1 MRANAFIPR
10 TCLDYLQH
18 GVTSNGYYWLFD
30 NKDNRF
36 MTYCDLSSE
45 PNAAWTLIMSWN
57 LGSKN
62 LPSFQTKSL
71 TQDVPINQNNPNWDA
86 YRQTLARM
94 KSVQSHSTHWRA
106 TCSFNRPDFQN
117 LRKSI
122 DYRDYLRGKF
132 SSFDIMN
139 FVGSGQCKPVEYV
152 NIRGHVAGGA
162 GATAKFWQASN
173 TWLIHIDSRA
183 SGCTF
188 APIAGAVSS
197 EDNFGFYGNVNN
209 RFRCTAGTHATTQW
223 WVGGYMSN

>member
-1 MRANAFIPR
+1 
-10 TCLDYLQH
+10 
-18 GVTSNGYYWLFD
+18 
-30 NKDNRF
+30 
-36 MTYCDLSSE
+36 
-45 PNAAWTLIMSWN
+45 MSWN

-86 YRQTLARM
+86 YHQTIARM
-94 KSVQSHSTHWRA
+94 KCPEPFNSLACNMQFQSTGFPKS
-106 TCSFNRPDFQN
+106 P
-117 LRKSI
+117 KSI

-139 FVGSGQCKPVEYV
+139 FVGSGQCKPVEYM
-152 NIRGHVAGGA
+152 NIRGHVAGVA

-173 TWLIHIDSRA
+173 TWLIHIDSSA

-197 EDNFGFYGNVNN
+197 EDNFGLYGKVNN
-209 RFRCTAGTHATTQW
+209 RFRCTAGTQATT
-223 WVGGYMSN
+223 